1 LIKITLLNFTAL
13 RTIMTCWT
21 DSLEIAISLA
31 DNFPEVDPK
40 TINFV
45 DLRELVLNLDDFE
58 EGQSK
63 CGERVLE
70 AIQMN
75 WIEEIE

>member
-1 LIKITLLNFTAL
+1 MI
-13 RTIMTCWT
+13 CWT
-21 DSLEIAISLA
+21 DSLEIAINLS
-31 DNFPEVDPK
+31 DKYPEIDPR

-45 DLRELVLNLDDFE
+45 DLRNMVMGLEGFE
-58 EGQSK
+58 EGESK

-75 WIEEIE
+75 WIDEVE

>member
-1 LIKITLLNFTAL
+1 ML
-13 RTIMTCWT
+13 CWT
-21 DSLEIAISLA
+21 DSLEIAISLEETS
-31 DNFPEVDPK
+31 PETDPK

-45 DLRELVLNLDDFE
+45 DLRELVIGLEDFD

-70 AIQMN
+70 AIQMY
-75 WIEEIE
+75 WIEEKE

>member
-1 LIKITLLNFTAL
+1 
-13 RTIMTCWT
+13 MCWT

-31 DNFPEVDPK
+31 DNFPEIDPK

-45 DLRELVLNLDDFE
+45 DLRELVINLKEFD

-70 AIQMN
+70 AIQMS

>member
-1 LIKITLLNFTAL
+1 ML
-13 RTIMTCWT
+13 CWT
-21 DSLEIAISLA
+21 DSLEIAISLEETSPDTDA
-31 DNFPEVDPK
+31 K

-45 DLRELVLNLDDFE
+45 DLRQLVMDLENFK

-70 AIQMN
+70 AIQMH
-75 WIEEIE
+75 WIEEKE

>member
-1 LIKITLLNFTAL
+1 MI
-13 RTIMTCWT
+13 CWT
-21 DSLEIAISLA
+21 DSLEIAINLS
-31 DNFPEVDPK
+31 DKHPDIDPK

-45 DLRELVLNLDDFE
+45 DLRNMVMQLDEFE
-58 EGQSK
+58 EGDSK

-70 AIQMN
+70 AIQMH

>member
-1 LIKITLLNFTAL
+1 MI
-13 RTIMTCWT
+13 CWT
-21 DSLEIAISLA
+21 DSLEIAISLS
-31 DNFPEVDPK
+31 DNFPEIDPK

-45 DLRELVLNLDDFE
+45 DLRTLVLNLEEFE
-58 EGQSK
+58 EGDSK